1 MGHAF
6 FSNCLVILCTKLNKI
21 NAISGYYVINKTS
34 SEFNI
39 QNYITMSEFLIAQS

>member
-1 MGHAF
+1 MQLG
-6 FSNCLVILCTKLNKI
+6 V
-21 NAISGYYVINKTS
+21 YYVINKTS